1 MMSPLTL
8 MERTMGPG
16 PHPDVLKIPTP
27 PLQAFAVAVMFI
39 LPAIAL
45 IIYSLRIYARV
56 SMRTLGLDDLLAGL
70 ALV

>member
-1 MMSPLTL
+1 
-8 MERTMGPG
+8 
-16 PHPDVLKIPTP
+16 
-27 PLQAFAVAVMFI
+27 MFI

-70 ALV
+70 ALVRLRKVPSFFSTVRTNKT